1 MTIAPKLILDF
12 KGLCCPMPTAKLAQ
26 VVKQLEIGEEVE
38 GTATDPAVMSD
49 IPAWARTTGNQVIC
63 IEKRE
68 KDFHFVIR
76 RLK

>member
-12 KGLCCPMPTAKLAQ
+12 KGLCCPTPTLKLAQ
-26 VVKQLEIGEEVE
+26 VVRQLEVGEEVE

-49 IPAWARTTGNQVIC
+49 IPTWARTTGNEVIC

-68 KDFHFVIR
+68 TDYHFVVR